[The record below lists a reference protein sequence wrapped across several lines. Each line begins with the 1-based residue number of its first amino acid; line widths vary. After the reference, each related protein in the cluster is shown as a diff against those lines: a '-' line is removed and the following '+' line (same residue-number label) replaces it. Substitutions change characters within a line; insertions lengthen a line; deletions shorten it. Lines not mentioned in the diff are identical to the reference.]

1 MSEIQ
6 FGERHFATRE
16 QLAALMRRIAD
27 LAAHTGTEL
36 NGHLSLKE
44 WREAL
49 SAPILF
55 AVCGEVNAG
64 KSTLLNGLFG
74 HDLCRV
80 NLLPETDRVLVYR
93 FGNPATDTQIS
104 AELEERHRP
113 VNFLRN
119 FNLVDTP
126 GTDSLAQNH
135 QAATEKFLTTA
146 DLVFCVFPVT
156 NPWGAATWDLISR
169 MPASI
174 MERTVLVIQQADL
187 RQEADIAV
195 ILEHMADLAMKRT
208 GQVPPIF
215 AVSGK
220 LAYEAKSQPPTD
232 NRTISLAKSG
242 FPMLERFI
250 SNRICESPSRRQ
262 TLETWRAKAAAA
274 LRAVEDRIEDQNR
287 TLHHQGRFLE
297 SIEREI
303 DDIRERFV
311 TRLPRHL
318 TGVAE
323 VFETE
328 AVWVSKRLHRS
339 LGVIPSFFRLFVG
352 DRTGPKMESFFSG
365 RLQIA
370 VEAVAQNDG
379 NEVVDACRAHWN
391 ELVGRVKA
399 TVNVD
404 MGDPAPIEETLEAAK
419 QQFVKRLGSA
429 ARHGIGNLKVRNQ
442 LDKDL
447 RKRNVAL
454 KSFIFMTLILTTAGA
469 TCGAFGLP
477 WLPAILCGLALLFLI
492 GGAIT
497 ALITRKSIKTA
508 FQRRLLNTCGGFAA
522 NLRVDYEEALR
533 IVFKDHRASLGAV
546 RTHLAHKKIAVEP
559 SLKLWQELFLTLKAL
574 EQDL

>member
-1 MSEIQ
+1 VSEIQ

-16 QLAALMRRIAD
+16 QLAALMCRIAD

-36 NGHLSLKE
+36 NGHLSLDE
-44 WREAL
+44 SREAL
-49 SAPILF
+49 GSPVLF
-55 AVCGEVNAG
+55 AVCGEVNSG

-74 HDLCRV
+74 HDLCSV
-80 NLLPETDRVLVYR
+80 HVLPETDRVLVYR

-113 VNFLRN
+113 INFLRN

-126 GTDSLAQNH
+126 GTNSLDQNH
-135 QAATEKFLTTA
+135 QAVTEKFLTTA
-146 DLVFCVFPVT
+146 DLVLCVFPVT

-174 MERTVLVIQQADL
+174 VERTVLIIQQADL
-187 RQEADIAV
+187 RQEPDIAV
-195 ILEHMADLAMKRT
+195 ILEHMADLAMKRI
-208 GQVPPIF
+208 GRVPPIF
-215 AVSGK
+215 AVSAK
-220 LAYEAKSQPPTD
+220 LACEAKNQTP
-232 NRTISLAKSG
+232 NGNAFLAKSG
-242 FPMLERFI
+242 FPALETFI
-250 SNRICESPSRRQ
+250 SNRICDSPSRKQ

-287 TLHHQGRFLE
+287 ALQYQGRFLE

-365 RLQIA
+365 RLQTA

-404 MGDPAPIEETLEAAK
+404 MGDPAPLDQTLEAAK
-419 QQFVKRLGSA
+419 QQFVIRLGSA

-447 RKRNVAL
+447 KKRNVAL
-454 KSFIFMTLILTTAGA
+454 KSFIFMTLMLTTAGA
-469 TCGAFGLP
+469 TCGALGLP
-477 WLPAILCGLALLFLI
+477 WLPAILCGLAFLFLI

-497 ALITRKSIKTA
+497 ALITRKTIKA
-508 FQRRLLNTCGGFAA
+508 EFQRRLLNTCGGFAA
-522 NLRVDYEEALR
+522 TLRVDYEEALR
-533 IVFKDHRASLGAV
+533 IVFKNHRASLGAV

-559 SLKLWQELFLTLKAL
+559 GLKLWQELFLTLKAL